1 VAGLAARDLA
11 QAMIGDTALLDEPP
25 PPPRALAEAPVRAAF
40 EALEVWRED
49 GRGVAVR
56 SAVLT
61 VRAGEIVALAG
72 VEGNGQRELLR
83 AVAGVIRARR
93 GSLRVDRPVA
103 FVPEDRTT
111 EGLVPALSLT
121 ENVALGLA
129 RTAPWGRGITLDW
142 AAATART
149 AELIDDLGVKAEG
162 PASAAATLSGGNQQ
176 KLLIG
181 RALALEP
188 LVLVAENPT
197 RGLDVQATRAVH
209 DRLRAAAA
217 RGLAVLV
224 YSSDLDEVLT
234 LGTRVVVMHR
244 GQLVEV
250 PAGASREAIGRMML
264 GAGNG

>member
-1 VAGLAARDLA
+1 
-11 QAMIGDTALLDEPP
+11 MS
-25 PPPRALAEAPVRAAF
+25 
-40 EALEVWRED
+40 
-49 GRGVAVR
+49 
-56 SAVLT
+56 SAV
-61 VRAGEIVALAG
+61 
-72 VEGNGQRELLR
+72 R
-83 AVAGVIRARR
+83 AVAAAQSRVIPRPQGAVRA
-93 GSLRVDRPVA
+93 SP
-103 FVPEDRTT
+103 
-111 EGLVPALSLT
+111 S
-121 ENVALGLA
+121 
-129 RTAPWGRGITLDW
+129 
-142 AAATART
+142 ATFSVSESAGTSPSVVRT
-149 AELIDDLGVKAEG
+149 AELIDDLGVKTEG

-209 DRLRAAAA
+209 DRLREAAA

-244 GQLVEV
+244 GQLVEA
-250 PAGASREAIGRMML
+250 PPGTSREAIGRMML